1 MARLAGVAWRLL
13 AVVGVVAYPVL
24 LHVGVTRAAVDTPVL
39 ALAGLPHAAAYVFLL
54 WLFGRTLL
62 RGREPL
68 ITRIARRVRGA
79 LPPEL
84 EAYTRR
90 LTAAWCVFFAGQLA
104 VSALLFGFGSVEHWL
119 FFVAVLNFPLVALM
133 FVGDWLYRVIRYPHL
148 PQSSIAK
155 AVRAFAQD
163 RASSPLPR

>member
-13 AVVGVVAYPVL
+13 AVAGVVAYPVL
-24 LHVGVTRAAVDTPVL
+24 LHVGVTRGAVEAPVL
-39 ALAGLPHAAAYVFLL
+39 ALAALPHTAAYLFML

-62 RGREPL
+62 GGREPI
-68 ITRIARRVRGA
+68 ITRVARRVRGT

-84 EAYTRR
+84 ETYTRR

-104 VSALLFGFGSVEHWL
+104 VSALLFGFDSVENWS
-119 FFVAVLNFPLVALM
+119 FFVSVLNFPLVALM
-133 FVGDWLYRVIRYPHL
+133 FVGDWLYRVVRYPHL

-155 AVRAFAQD
+155 AVKAFVQD

>member
-13 AVVGVVAYPVL
+13 AVAGVVAYPVL
-24 LHVGVTRAAVDTPVL
+24 LHVGVTRGAVEARLL
-39 ALAGLPHAAAYVFLL
+39 ALAGLPHAAAYLFML

-62 RGREPL
+62 RGREPI
-68 ITRIARRVRGA
+68 ITRIARRVRGTLA
-79 LPPEL
+79 PEM
-84 EAYTRR
+84 ETYTRK

-104 VSALLFGFGSVEHWL
+104 ASALLLGLGSVERWS
-119 FFVAVLNFPLVALM
+119 FFVSVLNFPLVALM
-133 FVGDWLYRVIRYPHL
+133 FLGDWLYRVVRYPHL

-163 RASSPLPR
+163 RASSPSAR